1 MNNLTHSFPQGP
13 KIAVHFLT
21 KPDGNIRVRLL
32 KSEEFT
38 VSFFAKLPLIFQEEV
53 MQWLLAYSRK
63 EPTPLLDLP
72 RQILPP
78 FSKKVLDAMVKIPF
92 GKTLSYG
99 EIAEKV
105 GSEGASRALGTIC
118 RLNDFPLFIPC
129 HRVLPKTGGI
139 GNYSLGVPIKDVLLK
154 FEGVL

>member
-1 MNNLTHSFPQGP
+1 MTTTHSFPQGP

-21 KPDGNIRVRLL
+21 KPEGNIRVRLL

-38 VSFFAKLPLIFQEEV
+38 VSFFAKLPSALQDEV
-53 MQWLLAYSRK
+53 MQWLLAYSSK
-63 EPTPLLDLP
+63 ASLPLLRLP

-78 FSKKVLDAMVKIPF
+78 FSNKVLNTMTKIPF

-99 EIAEKV
+99 EIAENA
-105 GSEGASRALGTIC
+105 GSEEASRAVGTIC
-118 RLNDFPLFIPC
+118 RLNDLPLFIPC

-139 GNYSLGVPIKDVLLK
+139 GNYAFGIPIKKVLLQ
-154 FEGVL
+154 FEGAI

>member
-1 MNNLTHSFPQGP
+1 MYLAHTFSQGP
-13 KIAVHFLT
+13 KIAVHFIT

-38 VSFFAKLPLIFQEEV
+38 VSFFAKLPSTFQEEV
-53 MQWLLAYSRK
+53 MQWLLAYSGK
-63 EPTPLLDLP
+63 TSLPLLNLP

-78 FSKKVLDAMVKIPF
+78 FSNKVLDTMIEIPF

-99 EIAEKV
+99 EIAEKA
-105 GSEGASRALGTIC
+105 GSAGASRAVGTIC

-139 GNYSLGVPIKDVLLK
+139 GNYAFGIPMKDTLLK
-154 FEGVL
+154 FEGVI